1 MGKIDIKDIVWPG
14 GALKPPEGIP
24 EKRFIRVSWLEEDP
38 YVMPGPPTSC
48 VANKGVI
55 CQMYDDDYLN
65 EQQQKGAINIT
76 EEKNNPESKY
86 FKCCTGFC
94 VDLLEKFS
102 RDLSFDYKMIR
113 VGDGKW
119 GGLVNGTWNGLVAE
133 LINKTADIVMTSLK
147 INSGRETV
155 IDFSVPFLETGITIL
170 VAKRTGIIS
179 PTAFL
184 EPFDVASWMLI
195 SLVAINVAACCIFLF
210 EWLSPSGYDMKVS
223 KLCLYS

>member
-1 MGKIDIKDIVWPG
+1 MWPG

-38 YVMPGPPTSC
+38 YVMPNAPTSC
-48 VANKGVI
+48 ITNKGVI
-55 CQMYDDDYLN
+55 CQMFDDDYIKQQ
-65 EQQQKGAINIT
+65 EQMGNINIT
-76 EEKNNPESKY
+76 EEKNNPDSKI

-102 RDLSFDYKMIR
+102 SDLSFDYKMIR
-113 VGDGKW
+113 VRDGKW

-133 LINKTADIVMTSLK
+133 LVDKTADIVMTSLK
-147 INSGRETV
+147 INSGREEV

-184 EPFDVASWMLI
+184 EPFDTASWLLI
-195 SLVAINVAACCIFLF
+195 SLVALNVAACCIFLF
-210 EWLSPSGYDMKVS
+210 EWLSPSGYNMEVNKIS
-223 KLCLYS
+223 PTSIH

>member
-210 EWLSPSGYDMKVS
+210 EWLSPSGYDMKAS